1 MAKILIVDDDIDLLE
16 TLKDALSGPNV
27 AVVVSDNTEGAVGVA
42 LAERPDLVILDVM
55 FAENPSA
62 GFDLARAMR
71 HSHEL
76 ERVPIIFLTAINREF
91 PGNLTSEDMGD
102 DWFPAQELIE
112 KPVDLDVLRARV
124 AALLGRD

>member
-16 TLKDALSGPNV
+16 TLEDALSGPTV
-27 AVVVSDNTEGAVGVA
+27 TVVKHDTAEGVLDLA

-55 FAENPSA
+55 FPENPAA

-71 HSHEL
+71 SRAEL
-76 ERVPIIFLTAINREF
+76 EGVPVILLTAINREF
-91 PGNLTSEDMGD
+91 PGNLTAEDLGN
-102 DWFPAQELIE
+102 DWFPVEELIE

-124 AALLGRD
+124 AALLPNE